1 MQIFVLLY
9 FSRFRDEFFP
19 SCLSGLGFLMF
30 IYGFFGKAMKTTTMK
45 KITYGAMIC
54 ALSVLF
60 SAVPGVQASPA
71 LSLQDI
77 LDKVQSRYQSLQ
89 AYTAFF
95 KQVTTSAASSLTTE
109 ASGKLYYQKPRQMR
123 WDYDTP
129 EAQTFVVNN
138 QLAWL
143 YVPVEKQ
150 MSLFNAK
157 ALMSSPLSR
166 TFFDGV
172 IELKKDFQVE
182 LDHKQS
188 NQASAMLVLTPRVED
203 PNIQN
208 LRLQIDL
215 NSFQLM
221 SLETRDALG
230 NTNRIT
236 LESQKDQLA
245 LDARLFRLDI
255 PPDTAVLDPE
265 GREIGAAEIQK
276 LKDQIK

>member
-1 MQIFVLLY
+1 
-9 FSRFRDEFFP
+9 
-19 SCLSGLGFLMF
+19 
-30 IYGFFGKAMKTTTMK
+30 MKTTSMN
-45 KITYGAMIC
+45 KIALHIVTC
-54 ALSVLF
+54 ALFVLF
-60 SAVPGVQASPA
+60 SMVPAAQANKA
-71 LSLQDI
+71 LSLQEI
-77 LDKVQSRYQSLQ
+77 LDKVQTRYQNLQ

-109 ASGKLYYQKPRQMR
+109 AAGKLYYQKPRQMR

-150 MSLFNAK
+150 ISLFDAK
-157 ALMSSPLSR
+157 ALISSPLSR

-188 NQASAMLVLTPRVED
+188 NQAAAVLVLTPKAED
-203 PNIQN
+203 PNVQN

-215 NSFQLM
+215 QSFQLM

-236 LESQKDQLA
+236 LESQKEMSS
-245 LDARLFRLDI
+245 LDGTLFRLDI
-255 PPDTAVLDPE
+255 PPDTAVLDAD
-265 GREIGAAEIQK
+265 GREIGPAQIQK
-276 LKDQIK
+276 LKDQTKVAE